1 MFSSLRARLIVAV
14 ALPMALVGSL
24 DAWLAFRTAQET
36 ARLMQERMLVGAA
49 RFIGEQVHM
58 EEGVVQADVP
68 PAALELFA
76 SPSRDHVFYRI
87 SSADGQ
93 TLAGY
98 FDLPGPADHP
108 SPEPVQFYD
117 TALREQAV
125 HAVAFRQPV
134 FAAPD
139 KGPVLIQIGQTLEG
153 RKALARE
160 LWSASIGGHVAMLL
174 LGLVVLW
181 FGIRVWLRPLLDLR
195 NQLSGRAPGTIAP
208 LDPMGTPDEL
218 RPLVDVVNDYVG
230 RLDAHATAHER
241 FVADAS
247 HQLRTPLTILKAQVS
262 FARSQGDAA
271 AGAQALCA
279 IEQSVNHGVR
289 LVNQL
294 LAFDKVQARLRV
306 VLSRVDLV
314 RVVAEVLDSN
324 ATLAGQRGIDL
335 GYEGQD
341 GEVFVHADEV
351 LLFEM
356 LANLVNNAIRYT
368 QVGGVVTACV
378 QARGG
383 EALVEVVDNGP
394 GIPPH
399 ARELV
404 FERFYR
410 LDNSCSDGCGLGLS
424 IVRDVATQCGASVE
438 LDTPAGGRGLIARV
452 RFPRDQAVRAQAGQA
467 QFSRALPTPG

>member
-1 MFSSLRARLIVAV
+1 MFSSLRARLILAVAV
-14 ALPMALVGSL
+14 PMALLGSL
-24 DAWLAFRTAQET
+24 DAWLAFRTAQQT
-36 ARLMQERMLVGAA
+36 ARIVQERMLIGAA

-58 EEGVVQADVP
+58 EEGVVQAEVP

-76 SPSRDHVFYRI
+76 TPSRDHVFYRI

-98 FDLPGPADHP
+98 FDLPGPSGGLSSD
-108 SPEPVQFYD
+108 PVRFYD
-117 TALREQAV
+117 TALREQEV
-125 HAVAFRQPV
+125 HAVMLSQPV
-134 FAAPD
+134 FGAPE

-160 LWSASIGGHVAMLL
+160 LWSASIGGHVAMVL
-174 LGLVVLW
+174 LGLLVLW
-181 FGIRVWLRPLLDLR
+181 FGVRVWLRPLLDLR
-195 NQLSGRAPGTIAP
+195 DQLSRRAPGALAP
-208 LDPMGTPDEL
+208 LDPMGAPDEL

-241 FVADAS
+241 FIADAS

-262 FARSQGDAA
+262 FAVNQGNAE
-271 AGAQALCA
+271 AGAQALNA
-279 IEQSVNHGVR
+279 IKQSVDHGVR

-294 LAFDKVQARLRV
+294 LAFDKVQARRRM

-314 RVVAEVLDSN
+314 RVVAEVLDTN

-335 GYEGQD
+335 GYEGHD
-341 GEVFVHADEV
+341 GQLFVQADEV

-368 QVGGVVTACV
+368 QEGGVVTACV
-378 QARGG
+378 LARGG
-383 EALVEVVDNGP
+383 EAVVEVVDNGP

-399 ARELV
+399 AREIV

-410 LDNSCSDGCGLGLS
+410 LDNSRSDGCGLGLS
-424 IVRDVATQCGASVE
+424 IVRDVATQCGAAVE
-438 LDTPAGGRGLIARV
+438 LDTPTGHSGLVARV
-452 RFPRDQAVRAQAGQA
+452 RFPCAQAVAAQSGQPD
-467 QFSRALPTPG
+467 FSHNVPIPG